1 MSGYYVDSCIYLN
14 LWKKEVDE
22 SGDLLWKFA
31 KEFFEKLE
39 DNNSVIYYSGYLLR
53 ELMFAFDEKQFIN
66 KLELFNYSSI
76 FKRVNL
82 TKEEYQEAQ
91 KLKNTLASN
100 VSFFDILHTLFA
112 KKTNSVLVTRDE
124 DLIEFAKTMNIIV
137 KKPEELL

>member
-1 MSGYYVDSCIYLN
+1 MDSCIYLN